1 LSFFSLSRY
10 LTTAARYEPY
20 TGRHFL
26 RRPTLLGQAA
36 HLARQYSEWALPDS
50 DITGGIGA
58 ALSIPAYGYLGK
70 RLFSSVDVSSDD
82 TLPPARRQRTEAAQT
97 TDMPR
102 FFRGRLRSRR
112 YGRRRF
118 RRPYRRFKRL
128 RSRRGRFGRRFRR
141 TIRRYRGRRYKRF
154 IGPYTRVRNQPIA
167 NTRTVSMRYTTT
179 LSFTPTTNQIYH
191 IRCDLLHPLVDA
203 GEPHVV
209 PRGYEEYSTLYKRYA
224 VLGAKCMV
232 IPFAT
237 STSSIL
243 HGMFQSFNVCTMD
256 PPPNIPTTVSEAYTR
271 SFGTRPKSIYTNS
284 ENYGSTNE
292 MRVRHTMYY
301 SMQKN
306 YKTTKPDGLKHVVG
320 KNNQFYAMSPAKEG
334 QGTTILNANF
344 FQWWLNFLPYE
355 STVTEVATTVLL
367 DIRYKVIWFDR
378 KYFADTETTVD
389 ATGFNEGLPSVS
401 RTHEAA
407 DPVVVY
413 DDRAD
418 SDPAA

>member
-1 LSFFSLSRY
+1 M
-10 LTTAARYEPY
+10 
-20 TGRHFL
+20 
-26 RRPTLLGQAA
+26 
-36 HLARQYSEWALPDS
+36 
-50 DITGGIGA
+50 
-58 ALSIPAYGYLGK
+58 GK
-70 RLFSSVDVSSDD
+70 RLFSSVDVTADD
-82 TLPPARRQRTEAAQT
+82 TLPPARRQRQETTQTE
-97 TDMPR
+97 MPR
-102 FFRGRLRSRR
+102 FFRGRLRKRR

-118 RRPYRRFKRL
+118 RRPYRRFKRV
-128 RSRRGRFGRRFRR
+128 RSRRTRFGRRFRR
-141 TIRRYRGRRYKRF
+141 TLRRYRGRRYKRF
-154 IGPYTRVRNQPIA
+154 IGPYTRVKNQPIS

-179 LSFTPTTNQIYH
+179 LTFTPATNQIFH

-256 PPPNIPTTVSEAYTR
+256 PPPNIPTTVGEAYTR
-271 SFGTRPKSIYTNS
+271 SFGTRPKSIYTNT

-292 MRVRHTMYY
+292 MRVRHVMYY

-306 YKTTKPDGLKHVVG
+306 YKTTRPDGLKHVVG

-334 QGTTILNANF
+334 QGSTILNSNF

-355 STVTEVATTVLL
+355 PSVTEVATTVLL

-378 KYFADTETTVD
+378 KYFADTEATVD
-389 ATGFNEGLPSVS
+389 ATGLDEGLQAV
-401 RTHEAA
+401 TVTGEAA
-407 DPVVVY
+407 YPVVVY

-418 SDPAA
+418 ADPAA